1 MATNPQPEH
10 NGESMALHRSEQN
23 PGLTVAPLRVIQDG
37 DSIQPSYLYL
47 SSRRKR
53 ALDILIGSIG
63 VFILGIMLIPVAL
76 VIKFSSPGPVF
87 YRQRRM
93 GRHGEEFDLI
103 KFRTMTVD
111 AEAANGPVW
120 AKPNDPR
127 VTRVGGV
134 LRRLYV
140 DEFPQ
145 WWNVLK
151 GQMSVVGPRPERPEL
166 TEQILD
172 FVPNFNQRLRAKP
185 GITGVAQVNYKYT
198 NTMLEARN
206 KLRHDVIYIN
216 AASFRVDIQLILR
229 TLRRVWLFKGT

>member
-1 MATNPQPEH
+1 MAINPQPEH

-23 PGLTVAPLRVIQDG
+23 PGIPVAPLRAVSNSRAIA
-37 DSIQPSYLYL
+37 PSLLYL

-53 ALDILIGSIG
+53 ALDILIGSVG
-63 VFILGIMLIPVAL
+63 VLILAIMLVPVAL
-76 VIKFSSPGPVF
+76 VIKLSSSGPIF

-93 GRHGEEFDLI
+93 GRHGKEFELI

-111 AEAANGPVW
+111 AEASGPVW

-127 VTRVGGV
+127 VTRVGAI

-198 NTMLEARN
+198 NTMIEARN

-216 AASFRVDIQLILR
+216 AASFFLDIQLILR

>member
-1 MATNPQPEH
+1 M
-10 NGESMALHRSEQN
+10 
-23 PGLTVAPLRVIQDG
+23 
-37 DSIQPSYLYL
+37 
-47 SSRRKR
+47 
-53 ALDILIGSIG
+53 LDIFIGAIG
-63 VFILGIMLIPVAL
+63 VILLAILLIPVAL
-76 VIKFSSPGPVF
+76 VIKLSSPGPIF
-87 YRQRRM
+87 YRQRRV
-93 GRHGEEFDLI
+93 GRHGKEFDLI
-103 KFRTMTVD
+103 KFRTMTAD
-111 AEAANGPVW
+111 AESVDGPVW
-120 AKPNDPR
+120 SKPNDPR
-127 VTRVGGV
+127 ITRIGGI
-134 LRRLYV
+134 LRRLYI

-166 TEQILD
+166 AEQILD

-216 AASFRVDIQLILR
+216 AASFRLDAQLILR